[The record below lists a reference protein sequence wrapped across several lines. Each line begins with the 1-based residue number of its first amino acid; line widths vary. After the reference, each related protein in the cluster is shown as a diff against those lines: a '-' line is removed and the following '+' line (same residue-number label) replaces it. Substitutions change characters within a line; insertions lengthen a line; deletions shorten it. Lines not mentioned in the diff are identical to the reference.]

1 MSVMRTVKSTQF
13 IPFFEPDYNE
23 EDVKNLTGG
32 KEEMTALEILDLDIR
47 AGLRLW
53 VVLRE
58 EFIDASILYEFI
70 CRCVGET
77 FLLVDEP
84 DKRSMAAITALRKFI
99 RKEISE
105 TELSA
110 ARKAAIDAKNEA
122 VGAMRYIAWA
132 AVAAL
137 ENDLAGD
144 VARFVSSLAATAA
157 TEVHLYAQKYN
168 EIEHII
174 HDFNKK
180 LQVDMLKK
188 LLKEKEAD

>member
-1 MSVMRTVKSTQF
+1 MKTVKSAQF
-13 IPFFEPDYNE
+13 ISLFEPDYNE

-32 KEEMTALEILDLDIR
+32 KEEMTALEILELDKIR

-58 EFIDASILYEFI
+58 EFLDASILYEFI
-70 CRCVGET
+70 CRCVEET

-84 DKRSMAAITALRKFI
+84 DKRSMAAVTALRKFI

-105 TELSA
+105 TELSE

-122 VGAMRYIAWA
+122 EFGAMRYIALA

-157 TEVHLYAQKYN
+157 TEVHLYAQYYD

-188 LLKEKEAD
+188 LLKERR

>member
-1 MSVMRTVKSTQF
+1 MKTVKSTQF

-32 KEEMTALEILDLDIR
+32 KEEMTALEILELDDIR

-70 CRCVGET
+70 CRCVEET

-84 DKRSMAAITALRKFI
+84 DKRSMDAITALRKFI

-110 ARKAAIDAKNEA
+110 ARKAAIDAENEA
-122 VGAMRYIAWA
+122 EFGAMKCIAWT
-132 AVAAL
+132 AVVAL
-137 ENDLAGD
+137 EENDLAGD
-144 VARFVSSLAATAA
+144 VARFVSSLAARAA
-157 TEVHLYAQKYN
+157 TKVHLYALYYD

-188 LLKEKEAD
+188 LLKERK

>member
-1 MSVMRTVKSTQF
+1 MNTVKIYEITSLF
-13 IPFFEPDYNE
+13 KPDYNE
-23 EDVKNLTGG
+23 EDVKKITGG
-32 KEEMTALEILDLDIR
+32 KEEMTALEILELDNIR

-70 CRCVGET
+70 CRCVEET

-122 VGAMRYIAWA
+122 EFGAMRCVAWA

-137 ENDLAGD
+137 EDDLAGD
-144 VARFVSSLAATAA
+144 VARFVSSLAARAA
-157 TEVHLYAQKYN
+157 TEVHLYAKYYD

-188 LLKEKEAD
+188 LLKEAE

>member
-1 MSVMRTVKSTQF
+1 MKTVKSTQF

-23 EDVKNLTGG
+23 EDVKKITGG
-32 KEEMTALEILDLDIR
+32 KEEMTALEILELDDIR

-58 EFIDASILYEFI
+58 EFLDASILYEFI
-70 CRCVGET
+70 CRCVEET

-122 VGAMRYIAWA
+122 VGAMRCIAWA

-137 ENDLAGD
+137 EDDLAGD
-144 VARFVSSLAATAA
+144 VARFVSSLAARAA
-157 TEVHLYAQKYN
+157 TKVHLYAQYYD

-174 HDFNKK
+174 HDFNQK

-188 LLKEKEAD
+188 LLKERK

>member
-1 MSVMRTVKSTQF
+1 MKTVKSTQF
-13 IPFFEPDYNE
+13 IPFFKPDYNE

-58 EFIDASILYEFI
+58 EFIDTSILYEFI
-70 CRCVGET
+70 CRCVEET

-84 DKRSMAAITALRKFI
+84 DKRSMAAITTLRKFI

-105 TELSA
+105 TELSE

-122 VGAMRYIAWA
+122 EFGAMKCIAWA

-137 ENDLAGD
+137 EENDLAGD
-144 VARFVSSLAATAA
+144 VARFVSSLAARAA
-157 TEVHLYAQKYN
+157 TKVHLYAQYYD

-188 LLKEKEAD
+188 LIKEKEAD

>member
-1 MSVMRTVKSTQF
+1 MMNTVKIYEITSLF
-13 IPFFEPDYNE
+13 KPDYNE
-23 EDVKNLTGG
+23 EDVKKITGG
-32 KEEMTALEILDLDIR
+32 KEEMTALEILELDNIR

-70 CRCVGET
+70 CRCVEET

-122 VGAMRYIAWA
+122 EFGAMRCVAWA

-137 ENDLAGD
+137 EDDLAGD
-144 VARFVSSLAATAA
+144 VARFVSSLAARAA
-157 TEVHLYAQKYN
+157 TEVHLYAKYYD

-188 LLKEKEAD
+188 LLKEAE